1 MYEHKNVVV
10 LCGVDVTIFFFH
22 KYILLLHSGYTYLVS

>member
-1 MYEHKNVVV
+1 MYEHKNVVA
-10 LCGVDVTIFFFH
+10 LCSADVTIFFH